1 MTGEKINNVK
11 QRSLNLDDHT
21 YALLRDYA
29 AAGHYPTL
37 SEALRTHLK
46 VTLPTAISILQG
58 LAEPSG
64 EAASARGLAHNLTGT
79 QPAAPARAPVK
90 TGASGIVLPDDSVET
105 FKGDPKAPRSTPAQ
119 EIDLDD

>member
-1 MTGEKINNVK
+1 MSGDKINNVK

-46 VTLPTAISILQG
+46 NTLPGAISSMS
-58 LAEPSG
+58 APSG
-64 EAASARGLAHNLTGT
+64 QPATP
-79 QPAAPARAPVK
+79 PAAPARPPVR

-119 EIDLDD
+119 EIDLDE